1 MQKSS
6 TEPVWAVQ
14 SMDCDVLVAG
24 GGLSGVCCAL
34 SAARSGVKVV
44 LCQDR
49 PVLGGNASSEIRMHV
64 ISSNW
69 NRPQLPLELE
79 VRESGIIEEIR
90 LENAY
95 RNPQRSP
102 SMFDL
107 ILYEKCLAE
116 PNLTLLLNTRVTEA
130 SVEGNRITMA
140 KAMRHSTE
148 DEFRI
153 RASIYVDCTGDGGL
167 GYAAGAEYVQGR
179 EGQEV
184 YGETAAPE
192 QSDRKSLGSSLLL
205 MGRKHDQPMPFI
217 APAWARKFTAE
228 DFKGRE
234 DIFTTYNNGCWDYG
248 YWWLTWGGHL
258 NTLKDNEVIRH
269 ELLRIVMG
277 IWDFIKNGGD
287 HGADHWALEWFGMV
301 PGKRESR
308 RFIGQHVLTEHDL
321 LKSKKF
327 EDAIAY
333 GGWSMELQ
341 PPEGMDSKGSGPVHH
356 HEMQYLYDIP
366 LRSCIS
372 RNISNLMFAGR
383 NLSASHVA
391 FSSTRIMSTC
401 SIVGEGV
408 GMAAAVSVQSGVIPQ
423 ELCQHP
429 ELIREIRQR
438 LLKQDAFLIGERDG
452 GTGNLL
458 NEAQVSAS
466 SEQPDGKAPL
476 VLSGQNRCV
485 AHTRGVSPDRAIKG
499 THRWMSDPSQGL
511 PAWLEFRWPEERE
524 VHRLQFVFDSGLH
537 RKLTLTMSS
546 QIASK
551 MIWGTGQPEL
561 VKAFCVEYLG
571 KGGQWQTL
579 AAVPLN
585 WQRRWVYVLPK
596 PVRTRAIRI
605 QVTETWGL
613 DHARIIS
620 AWAE

>member
-1 MQKSS
+1 MQK
-6 TEPVWAVQ
+6 TDTGPLWTVCDI
-14 SMDCDVLVAG
+14 DCDVLVAG

-34 SAARSGVKVV
+34 SAARAGVKVV

-69 NRPQLPLELE
+69 SRPHLPLELE

-90 LENAY
+90 LENSF

-116 PNLTLLLNTRVTEA
+116 SNLTLLLNTRVTEA
-130 SVEGNRITMA
+130 TMEGNRITAA

-153 RASIYVDCTGDGGL
+153 RAAVYVDCTGDGGL

-179 EGQEV
+179 EGREV
-184 YGETAAPE
+184 YGEMTAPE
-192 QSDRKSLGSSLLL
+192 QSDSKSLGSSLLL
-205 MGRKHDQPMPFI
+205 MGRRHDQPMPFI
-217 APAWARKFTAE
+217 APSWARRFTAE

-234 DIFTTYNNGCWDYG
+234 DIFTAYNNDCWDYG

-258 NTLKDNEVIRH
+258 NTLKDNETIRH

-277 IWDFIKNGGD
+277 VWDFIKNGGD
-287 HGADHWALEWFGMV
+287 HGADNWALEWFGMV

-321 LKSKKF
+321 LQSRVF

-341 PPEGMDSKGSGPVHH
+341 PPEGMDAKGSGPVHH

-401 SIVGEGV
+401 SVVGEGV
-408 GMAAAVSVQSGVIPQ
+408 GMAAAVSVRSGVLPQ
-423 ELCQHP
+423 YLCRQP
-429 ELIREIRQR
+429 EKIREIRQR
-438 LLKQDAFLIGERDG
+438 LLRQDAFLIGERDHG
-452 GTGNLL
+452 AGNLL
-458 NEAQVSAS
+458 EDAQIRAS
-466 SEQPDGKAPL
+466 SEQEPGRAVH

-485 AHTRGVSPDRAIKG
+485 AHERGVSPERVVRG
-499 THRWMSDPSQGL
+499 VHRWMSDPSQGL
-511 PAWLEFRWPEERE
+511 PAWLEFRWPQERE
-524 VHRLQFVFDSGLH
+524 VRELQIVFDSGLH
-537 RKLTLTMSS
+537 RRLTLTMSS

-561 VKAFCVEYLG
+561 VKSFSVEY
-571 KGGQWQTL
+571 QTREGDWRPL
-579 AAVPLN
+579 TEVALN
-585 WQRRWVYVLPK
+585 WQRRWTYRLVKLVQAQ
-596 PVRTRAIRI
+596 AIRV
-605 QVTETWGL
+605 QVTETWGV

-620 AWAE
+620 VWVE